1 MRTMADLV
9 NDVLSLNNKDLELLA
24 EAIALY
30 DVKKAS
36 ILEFLLNANIKET
49 T

>member
-30 DVKKAS
+30 DPEKAV
-36 ILEFLLNANIKET
+36 ILEFLLSVNTKET
-49 T
+49 V

>member
-9 NDVLSLNNKDLELLA
+9 NDVLSLNNEDLELLA

-30 DVKKAS
+30 DAEKAVA
-36 ILEFLLNANIKET
+36 LEFLLNVNTKET
-49 T
+49 V

>member
-1 MRTMADLV
+1 MRTIADLV

-30 DVKKAS
+30 DTEKAVT
-36 ILEFLLNANIKET
+36 LEFLLNVNTKET